1 MIEYTIQSGI
11 DYGVDPKLILS
22 VIQQEVGF
30 KGLSSNVTGKN
41 GKGYM
46 QLTSAPINDYLGLSS
61 DRQYHEIK
69 DFLYL
74 RIQNEIL
81 IFPPADFYKDMKM
94 SKQELLLRQEHSLL
108 TNPVP
113 NPEFPPF

>member
-1 MIEYTIQSGI
+1 M
-11 DYGVDPKLILS
+11 K
-22 VIQQEVGF
+22 
-30 KGLSSNVTGKN
+30 
-41 GKGYM
+41 
-46 QLTSAPINDYLGLSS
+46 
-61 DRQYHEIK
+61 IK